1 MNLSNETITHYSHV
15 SGALTATNGQY
26 IKGRLYLSIM
36 SELQSSLTRDDIR
49 NIAIIAHVD
58 HGKTTLVDM
67 MLRQSG
73 TFRSNEH
80 LTDRVMDSNDL
91 EREKGITIMAKNTS
105 IHWGGKKI
113 NIVDTPGHADFGGE
127 VERILKMVDG
137 VLLLVDAAEGCLP
150 QTKFVLKKSLELHL
164 KPIVVINKID
174 RKDARPQEVLDE
186 VFELFMSLGATYEQ
200 LEFPIIYAVGKAGL
214 AGLMLKDEMTDLS
227 PLFRMIIDFVPA
239 PPGETE
245 GAFQMLV
252 ANVDWSDYLGR
263 LAVGRIFRGRIREGE
278 WISRI
283 RHDGTIEKA
292 KIAKLY
298 TFEGLKRVETPEAA
312 AGEIV
317 QLAGLEDVRIGETI
331 TDPEH
336 PYALPIINVDEPT
349 ISMNFV
355 VNDSPMAGREGK
367 FVTSRHLRERLMRE
381 LRKNISIHVED
392 VSPDTFKVAARGE
405 LQLAILIETMRREG
419 YEFAVSKPEVIMQEV
434 DGDMMEPIEQV
445 VIDVPEEYVG
455 AVIEALGTRKGQMV
469 NMNTLNGQA
478 HMEYHMP
485 SRGMIGFRG
494 EFLTMTRGNGLLNQI
509 FYDYESYKGAIDG
522 RKRGALVSL
531 DDGDATPYAM
541 ENLQERSVFFI
552 PPGTKVYRGMI
563 VGENSR
569 EEDMVVNVTKKKHL
583 TNMRASGSDGA
594 VQLEAPRTL
603 SLEQQIEWLS
613 DDEFLEV
620 TPESTRFRKKIL
632 DATERHRSKKRAE
645 QMVA

>member
-1 MNLSNETITHYSHV
+1 
-15 SGALTATNGQY
+15 
-26 IKGRLYLSIM
+26 M
-36 SELQSSLTRDDIR
+36 SELQPIHIREDIR

-58 HGKTTLVDM
+58 HGKTTLVDQ

-73 TFRSNEH
+73 TFRTNEH

-91 EREKGITIMAKNTS
+91 EREKGITIMSKNTS
-105 IHWGGKKI
+105 VHWGGKKI

-174 RKDARPQEVLDE
+174 RRDARPKEVLDE

-200 LEFPIIYAVGKAGL
+200 LEFPIVYAVGKAGL
-214 AGLMLKDEMTDLS
+214 AGLTLTDEMTNLD
-227 PLFRMIIDFVPA
+227 PLFRMIIDCVPP

-252 ANVDWSDYLGR
+252 ANVDWSDYMGR
-263 LAVGRIFRGRIREGE
+263 LAVGRIFRGKVHPGE
-278 WISRI
+278 WITLI
-283 RHDGTIEKA
+283 RHDGTLEKA

-298 TFEGLKRVETPEAA
+298 TFEGLRRVEAEEAA

-317 QLAGLEDVRIGETI
+317 QLAGLEDVHIGETI

-355 VNDSPMAGREGK
+355 VNDSPLAGREGK

-381 LRKNISIHVED
+381 LRKNISIRVED
-392 VSPDTFKVAARGE
+392 ISPDTFKVAARGE

-419 YEFAVSKPEVIMQEV
+419 YEFAVSKPEVILQEM
-434 DGDMMEPIEQV
+434 DGDTMEPIELV
-445 VIDVPEEYVG
+445 VIDVPEEYIGTV
-455 AVIEALGTRKGQMV
+455 VEALGIRKGQMI
-469 NMNTLNGQA
+469 NMSTLNGQA
-478 HMEYHMP
+478 HIEYHVP

-494 EFLTMTRGNGLLNQI
+494 EFLTMTRGTGLLNQL
-509 FYDYESYKGAIDG
+509 FYDYESYKGPIAG
-522 RKRGALVSL
+522 RMRGALVSL
-531 DDGDATPYAM
+531 DDGDTTPYAM
-541 ENLQERSVFFI
+541 EGLQERSVFFVQ
-552 PPGTKVYRGMI
+552 PGTKVYKGMI

-569 EEDMVVNVTKKKHL
+569 EDDMIVNVTKKKHL

-594 VQLEAPRTL
+594 IQLEAPRTL

-620 TPESTRFRKKIL
+620 TPISTRFRKKVL

-645 QMVA
+645 QMVAA

>member
-1 MNLSNETITHYSHV
+1 
-15 SGALTATNGQY
+15 
-26 IKGRLYLSIM
+26 M
-36 SELQSSLTRDDIR
+36 SEKLHATSRDDIR

-105 IHWGGKKI
+105 VHWGGKKI

-174 RKDARPQEVLDE
+174 RKDARPEEVLDE
-186 VFELFMSLGATYEQ
+186 VFELFMSLGASYEQ
-200 LEFPIIYAVGKAGL
+200 LEFPIIYAVGKNGL
-214 AGLMLKDEMTDLS
+214 AGLTLKEEMTDLA
-227 PLFRMIIDFVPA
+227 PLFRMIIDCVPA
-239 PPGETE
+239 PPGEIN
-245 GAFQMLV
+245 GPFQMLV

-263 LAVGRIFRGRIREGE
+263 LAVGRIFRGTVREGD
-278 WISRI
+278 WITRI

-292 KIAKLY
+292 KISKLY
-298 TFEGLKRVETPEAA
+298 TFEGLKRVENDTAA

-317 QLAGLEDVRIGETI
+317 QIAGLEDVKIGETV

-336 PYALPIINVDEPT
+336 AEALPIINVDEPT

-355 VNDSPMAGREGK
+355 VNDSPLAGREGK
-367 FVTSRHLRERLMRE
+367 FVTSRHIRERLMRE
-381 LRKNISIHVED
+381 LRKNISIRVEELG
-392 VSPDTFKVAARGE
+392 PDTFKVAARGE
-405 LQLAILIETMRREG
+405 LQLAIMIETMRREG
-419 YEFAVSKPEVIMQEV
+419 YEFAVSKPEVILQIV
-434 DGDMMEPIEQV
+434 DGDTMEPIEDV

-455 AVIEALGTRKGQMV
+455 GVIEALGIRKGQMI
-469 NMNTLNGQA
+469 NMNTLNGHA
-478 HMEYHMP
+478 NIEYHVP

-494 EFLTMTRGNGLLNQI
+494 EFLTMTRGTGLLNQV
-509 FYDYESYKGAIDG
+509 FYDYESYKGPITG
-522 RKRGALVSL
+522 RTRGALISL

-541 ENLQERSVFFI
+541 EGLQERSVFFI
-552 PPGTKVYRGMI
+552 PPGTKCYKGMI

-569 EEDMVVNVTKKKHL
+569 EDDMVVNVTKKKHL

-594 VQLEAPRTL
+594 VQLDTPRMM

-613 DDEFLEV
+613 DDEYLEI
-620 TPESTRFRKKIL
+620 TPESARFRKKIL
-632 DATERHRSKKRAE
+632 DATERHRTKKRSE
-645 QMVA
+645 QLVAA

>member
-1 MNLSNETITHYSHV
+1 
-15 SGALTATNGQY
+15 
-26 IKGRLYLSIM
+26 M
-36 SELQSSLTRDDIR
+36 SEHQPTHIREDIR
-49 NIAIIAHVD
+49 NVAIIAHVD
-58 HGKTTLVDM
+58 HGKTTLVDQ

-73 TFRSNEH
+73 TFRTNEH
-80 LTDRVMDSNDL
+80 LVERVMDSNDL

-105 IHWGGKKI
+105 VHWGGKKI

-137 VLLLVDAAEGCLP
+137 VVLLVDAAEGCLP

-164 KPIVVINKID
+164 KPIVIINKID

-186 VFELFMSLGATYEQ
+186 VFELFMSLGATYDQ
-200 LEFPIIYAVGKAGL
+200 LEFPIVYAVGKAGL
-214 AGLMLKDEMTDLS
+214 AGLTLKEEMTDLA
-227 PLFRMIIDFVPA
+227 PLFRMIIDCVPP

-245 GAFQMLV
+245 GPFQMLV

-263 LAVGRIFRGRIREGE
+263 LAVGRIFRGKVREGE
-278 WISRI
+278 WITRI
-283 RHDGTIEKA
+283 KHDGTIEKA
-292 KIAKLY
+292 KISKLY
-298 TFEGLKRVETPEAA
+298 TFEGLKRTETAEAA

-336 PYALPIINVDEPT
+336 PFPLPIINVDEPT
-349 ISMNFV
+349 IAMNFV
-355 VNDSPMAGREGK
+355 VNDSPLAGREGK

-419 YEFAVSKPEVIMQEV
+419 YEFAVSKPEVILQEV
-434 DGDMMEPIEQV
+434 DGDTMEPIEQV

-455 AVIEALGTRKGQMV
+455 GVIEALGIRKGQMV

-478 HMEYHMP
+478 HLEYHVP

-494 EFLTMTRGNGLLNQI
+494 EFLTMTRGNGLLNQL
-509 FYDYESYKGAIDG
+509 FYDYESYKGAIPG
-522 RKRGALVSL
+522 RTRGALVSL
-531 DDGDATPYAM
+531 EDGDATPYAM
-541 ENLQERSVFFI
+541 EGLQERSVFFI
-552 PPGTKVYRGMI
+552 PPGTKVYTGMI

-569 EEDMVVNVTKKKHL
+569 EEDMIVNVTKKKHL

-594 VQLEAPRTL
+594 VQLDTPRL
-603 SLEQQIEWLS
+603 MSLEQQIEWLS

-632 DATERHRSKKRAE
+632 DATDRHRTKKRAE
-645 QMVA
+645 QMAAA

>member
-1 MNLSNETITHYSHV
+1 
-15 SGALTATNGQY
+15 
-26 IKGRLYLSIM
+26 M
-36 SELQSSLTRDDIR
+36 SEKQPSTSREDIR
-49 NIAIIAHVD
+49 NVAIIAHVD
-58 HGKTTLVDM
+58 HGKTTLVDQ

-73 TFRSNEH
+73 TFRTNEH

-105 IHWGGKKI
+105 VHWGGKKI

-150 QTKFVLKKSLELHL
+150 QTKFVLKKSLQLNL

-186 VFELFMSLGATYEQ
+186 VFELFMSLGATYDQ
-200 LEFPIIYAVGKAGL
+200 LEFPIVYAVGKFGL
-214 AGLMLKDEMTDLS
+214 AGLTLKEEMKDLA
-227 PLFRMIIDFVPA
+227 PLFRMVIDCVPP
-239 PPGETE
+239 PPGQID
-245 GAFQMLV
+245 GPFQMLV

-263 LAVGRIFRGRIREGE
+263 LAVGRIFRGTVKEGD
-278 WISRI
+278 WMARI
-283 RHDGTIEKA
+283 RHDGSMEKA
-292 KIAKLY
+292 KISKLY
-298 TFEGLKRVETPEAA
+298 TFEGLKRVEAVEAS

-317 QLAGLEDVRIGETI
+317 QIAGLEDVHIGETL
-331 TDPEH
+331 THPDTPE
-336 PYALPIINVDEPT
+336 ALPIINVDEPT

-355 VNDSPMAGREGK
+355 VNDSPLAGREGK
-367 FVTSRHLRERLMRE
+367 FVTSRHLRERLVRE
-381 LRKNISIHVED
+381 TRKNISIRVEE

-419 YEFAVSKPEVIMQEV
+419 YEFAVSKPEVIMQVV
-434 DGDMMEPIEQV
+434 DGDTMEPIEQV

-455 AVIEALGTRKGQMV
+455 SVIEALGIRKGQMINMATV
-469 NMNTLNGQA
+469 NA
-478 HMEYHMP
+478 HAQIEYHVP

-494 EFLTMTRGNGLLNQI
+494 EFLTMTRGTGLLNQV
-509 FYDYESYKGAIDG
+509 FYDYESFKGAIAG
-522 RKRGALVSL
+522 RMRGALISL
-531 DDGDATPYAM
+531 EDGDATPYAM

-552 PPGTKVYRGMI
+552 PPGTKIYRGMI

-569 EEDMVVNVTKKKHL
+569 EEDMIVNVTKKKHL

-594 VQLEAPRTL
+594 VQLDTPRMM

-613 DDEFLEV
+613 DDELLEV

-632 DATERHRSKKRAE
+632 DATERHRTKKRND
-645 QMVA
+645 QLVAA

>member
-1 MNLSNETITHYSHV
+1 
-15 SGALTATNGQY
+15 
-26 IKGRLYLSIM
+26 M
-36 SELQSSLTRDDIR
+36 SEKLHATSRDDIR

-105 IHWGGKKI
+105 VHWGGKKI

-174 RKDARPQEVLDE
+174 RKDARPEEVLDE
-186 VFELFMSLGATYEQ
+186 VFELFMSLGANYEQ
-200 LEFPIIYAVGKAGL
+200 LEFPIVYAVGKNGL
-214 AGLMLKDEMTDLS
+214 AGLTLKDEMTDLA

-239 PPGETE
+239 PPGEIS
-245 GAFQMLV
+245 APFQMLV

-263 LAVGRIFRGRIREGE
+263 LAVGRIFRGTVREGD
-278 WISRI
+278 WITRI

-292 KIAKLY
+292 KISKLY
-298 TFEGLKRVETPEAA
+298 TFEGLKRVENDAAA

-317 QLAGLEDVRIGETI
+317 QIAGLEDVKIGETL

-336 PYALPIINVDEPT
+336 PEALPIINVDEPT

-355 VNDSPMAGREGK
+355 VNDSPLAGREGK
-367 FVTSRHLRERLMRE
+367 FVTSRHIRERLMRE
-381 LRKNISIHVED
+381 LRKNISIRVEELG
-392 VSPDTFKVAARGE
+392 PDTFKVAARGE
-405 LQLAILIETMRREG
+405 LQLAIMIETMRREG
-419 YEFAVSKPEVIMQEV
+419 YEFAVSKPEVIMQVV
-434 DGDMMEPIEQV
+434 DGDTMEPIEDV
-445 VIDVPEEYVG
+445 VIDVPDEYVG
-455 AVIEALGTRKGQMV
+455 GVIEALGIRKGQMV
-469 NMNTLNGQA
+469 NMSSLNGHA
-478 HMEYHMP
+478 NIEYHVP

-494 EFLTMTRGNGLLNQI
+494 EFLTMTRGTGLLNQV
-509 FYDYESYKGAIDG
+509 FYDYESYKGPISG
-522 RKRGALVSL
+522 RTRGALISL

-541 ENLQERSVFFI
+541 EGLQERSVFFI
-552 PPGTKVYRGMI
+552 PPGTKCYKGMI

-594 VQLEAPRTL
+594 VQLDTPRMM

-613 DDEFLEV
+613 DDEYLEI
-620 TPESTRFRKKIL
+620 TPESARFRKKIL
-632 DATERHRSKKRAE
+632 DPTERHRTKKRAE
-645 QMVA
+645 QMVAA

>member
-1 MNLSNETITHYSHV
+1 
-15 SGALTATNGQY
+15 
-26 IKGRLYLSIM
+26 M
-36 SELQSSLTRDDIR
+36 SEKQTEHIREDIR

-58 HGKTTLVDM
+58 HGKTTLVDQ

-73 TFRSNEH
+73 TFRTNEH

-105 IHWGGKKI
+105 VHWGGKKL

-150 QTKFVLKKSLELHL
+150 QTKFVLKKSLQLHL

-186 VFELFMSLGATYEQ
+186 VFELFMSLGASYDQ
-200 LEFPIIYAVGKAGL
+200 LEFPIVYAVGKAGL
-214 AGLMLKDEMTDLS
+214 AGLTLKEEMTDLS
-227 PLFRMIIDFVPA
+227 PMFRMIIDCVPP
-239 PPGETE
+239 PPGEID
-245 GAFQMLV
+245 APFQMLV

-263 LAVGRIFRGRIREGE
+263 LAVGRIFRGTIREGD
-278 WISRI
+278 WITRI
-283 RHDGTIEKA
+283 KHDGSIEKA
-292 KIAKLY
+292 KISKIY
-298 TFEGLKRVETPEAA
+298 TFEGLKRTETPEAS

-317 QLAGLEDVRIGETI
+317 QLAGLEDVRIGETVA
-331 TDPEH
+331 DPGTPE
-336 PYALPIINVDEPT
+336 ALPIINVDEPT

-355 VNDSPMAGREGK
+355 VNDSPLAGREGK

-392 VSPDTFKVAARGE
+392 VAPDTFKVMARGE

-419 YEFAVSKPEVIMQEV
+419 YEFAVSKPEVILQEV
-434 DGDMMEPIEQV
+434 DGDTMEPIEQV
-445 VIDVPEEYVG
+445 VIDVPDEYVG
-455 AVIEALGTRKGQMV
+455 GVIEALGIRKGQML
-469 NMNTLNGQA
+469 NMASLNGQTNLD
-478 HMEYHMP
+478 YHVP

-494 EFLTMTRGNGLLNQI
+494 EFMTMTRGTGILNQL
-509 FYDYESYKGAIDG
+509 FYDYESYKGPIPG
-522 RKRGALVSL
+522 RNRGALVSL

-541 ENLQERSVFFI
+541 ENLQERAVFFV
-552 PPGTKVYRGMI
+552 PPGTKIYKGMI

-569 EEDMVVNVTKKKHL
+569 DEDMIVNVTKKKHL

-594 VQLEAPRTL
+594 IQLETPRNL

-613 DDEFLEV
+613 DDEYLEV
-620 TPESTRFRKKIL
+620 TPLSTRFRKKIL
-632 DATERHRSKKRAE
+632 DATERHRTKKRAE

>member
-1 MNLSNETITHYSHV
+1 
-15 SGALTATNGQY
+15 
-26 IKGRLYLSIM
+26 M
-36 SELQSSLTRDDIR
+36 SELQPIHIREDIR

-58 HGKTTLVDM
+58 HGKTTLVDQ

-73 TFRSNEH
+73 TFRTNEH

-91 EREKGITIMAKNTS
+91 EREKGITIMSKNTS
-105 IHWGGKKI
+105 VHWGGKKI

-174 RKDARPQEVLDE
+174 RKDARPKEVLDE

-200 LEFPIIYAVGKAGL
+200 LEFPIVYAVGKAGL
-214 AGLMLKDEMTDLS
+214 AGLTLSEEMTNLD
-227 PLFRMIIDFVPA
+227 PLFRMIIDCVPP

-252 ANVDWSDYLGR
+252 ANVDWSDYMGR
-263 LAVGRIFRGRIREGE
+263 LAVGRIFRGKVHPGE
-278 WISRI
+278 WITLI
-283 RHDGTIEKA
+283 RHDGTLEKA

-298 TFEGLKRVETPEAA
+298 TFEGLRRVEAEEAA

-317 QLAGLEDVRIGETI
+317 QLAGLEDVHIGETI

-355 VNDSPMAGREGK
+355 VNDSPLAGREGK

-381 LRKNISIHVED
+381 LRKNISIRVED
-392 VSPDTFKVAARGE
+392 ISPDTFKVAARGE

-419 YEFAVSKPEVIMQEV
+419 YEFAVSKPEVILQEM
-434 DGDMMEPIEQV
+434 DGDTMEPIELV
-445 VIDVPEEYVG
+445 VIDVPEEYIGTV
-455 AVIEALGTRKGQMV
+455 VEALGIRKGQMI
-469 NMNTLNGQA
+469 NMSTLNGQA
-478 HMEYHMP
+478 HIEYHVP

-494 EFLTMTRGNGLLNQI
+494 EFLTMTRGTGLLNQL
-509 FYDYESYKGAIDG
+509 FYDYESYKGPIAG
-522 RKRGALVSL
+522 RMRGALVSL
-531 DDGDATPYAM
+531 DDGDTTPYAM
-541 ENLQERSVFFI
+541 EGLQERSVFFVQ
-552 PPGTKVYRGMI
+552 PGTKVYKGMI

-569 EEDMVVNVTKKKHL
+569 EDDMIVNVTKKKHL

-594 VQLEAPRTL
+594 IQLEAPRML

-620 TPESTRFRKKIL
+620 TPISTRFRKKVL

-645 QMVA
+645 QMVAA

>member
-1 MNLSNETITHYSHV
+1 
-15 SGALTATNGQY
+15 
-26 IKGRLYLSIM
+26 M
-36 SELQSSLTRDDIR
+36 SELQPIHIREDIR

-58 HGKTTLVDM
+58 HGKTTLVDQ

-105 IHWGGKKI
+105 VHWGGKKI

-150 QTKFVLKKSLELHL
+150 QTKFVLKKSLELNL

-174 RKDARPQEVLDE
+174 RKDARPKEVLDE

-200 LEFPIIYAVGKAGL
+200 LEFPIVYAVGKAGL
-214 AGLMLKDEMTDLS
+214 AGLTLPQAGWEKIQDEMTDLA
-227 PLFRMIIDFVPA
+227 PLFRMIIDCVPP

-263 LAVGRIFRGRIREGE
+263 LAVGRIFRGKVHPGE
-278 WISRI
+278 WITLI
-283 RHDGTIEKA
+283 RHDGTLEKA

-298 TFEGLKRVETPEAA
+298 TFEGLKRVETEEAA

-317 QLAGLEDVRIGETI
+317 QLAGLEDVHIGETI

-355 VNDSPMAGREGK
+355 VNDSPLAGREGK

-419 YEFAVSKPEVIMQEV
+419 YEFAVSKPEVILQEV
-434 DGDMMEPIEQV
+434 DGDTMEPIEQV
-445 VIDVPEEYVG
+445 VIDVPDEYIG
-455 AVIEALGTRKGQMV
+455 SVIEALGVRKGQMI
-469 NMNTLNGQA
+469 NMASLNGQA
-478 HMEYHMP
+478 HIEYHVP

-494 EFLTMTRGNGLLNQI
+494 EFLNMTRGTGLLNQL
-509 FYDYESYKGAIDG
+509 FYDYESYKGPIAG
-522 RKRGALVSL
+522 RTRGAIVSL
-531 DDGDATPYAM
+531 DDGDTTPYAM
-541 ENLQERSVFFI
+541 EGLQERSVFFV
-552 PPGTKVYRGMI
+552 PPGTKVYKGMI

-569 EEDMVVNVTKKKHL
+569 EDDMIVNVTKKKHL

-594 VQLEAPRTL
+594 IQLEAPRML

-620 TPESTRFRKKIL
+620 TPHSTRFRKKIL